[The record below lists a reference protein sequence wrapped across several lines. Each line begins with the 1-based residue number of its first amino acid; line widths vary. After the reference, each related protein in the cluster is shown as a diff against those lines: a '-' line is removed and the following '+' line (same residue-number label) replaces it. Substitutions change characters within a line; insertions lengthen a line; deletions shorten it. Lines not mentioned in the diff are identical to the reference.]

1 MNTTEL
7 LEKHPKATVVVKQW
21 FLDRMIES
29 FKDETVPEDF
39 KEYMKKQGIDSSR
52 IASMVNGNPRVLF
65 SVLDEQ
71 GVYVQVSINLQNINK
86 PSFTWSIDG
95 QESNEWYETRVDAEK
110 NAIIKA
116 FKTLEDKL

>member
-1 MNTTEL
+1 
-7 LEKHPKATVVVKQW
+7 
-21 FLDRMIES
+21 MIES